1 MATRRLGEIL
11 IDRVIESEE
20 PFLPPHEMFAE
31 ATPEA
36 LAPHRPWLEPR
47 ALCPES
53 GKLILPVQSYL
64 LRTRHHTILIDS
76 CVGNDKSFSWHE
88 PWHRRRDPT
97 WLANLA
103 AAGVRPERIDFVL
116 CTHLHVDHCGW
127 NTRLVEGRWVPT
139 FPNARY
145 VFSRQEFAHRE
156 SLDDTT
162 FRENVLPVMEA
173 GQGVLV
179 EMDHALDRLGRRRGR
194 HDRRPDPQPAAVR
207 ASRLELPLRRRPGA
221 GAQDPARL
229 PRGAVRNRPARADR
243 PLSLALGRPRP
254 GQGRR
259 LRLPL
264 RVNPSPGEARGPDN
278 SVKAVRGYSLARTL
292 T

>member
-179 EMDHALDRLGRRRGR
+179 EMDHALSGGEEAVMTGDLIHSPLQCAHPDWNFLYDDDPEQARRTRRAFLEAQCETGRLVLTA
-194 HDRRPDPQPAAVR
+194 HF
-207 ASRLELPLRRRPGA
+207 
-221 GAQDPARL
+221 
-229 PRGAVRNRPARADR
+229 
-243 PLSLALGRPRP
+243 
-254 GQGRR
+254 
-259 LRLPL
+259 
-264 RVNPSPGEARGPDN
+264 PSP
-278 SVKAVRGYSLARTL
+278 SVGHVLAKGDAFAFRYA
-292 T
+292 